1 MSERKKVEG
10 YNDLYRNEK
19 GAIINTDKQGY
30 EAYVRRR
37 AASRKKDSKVS
48 SLEDELIVA
57 KNEIQELKELVK
69 QLLNKQIQ

>member
-48 SLEDELIVA
+48 SWRMSLLWQKMKF
-57 KNEIQELKELVK
+57 KN
-69 QLLNKQIQ
+69 

>member
-1 MSERKKVEG
+1 MKKDGMKKVEG

-19 GAIINTDKQGY
+19 GAIINTDKEGY

-48 SLEDELIVA
+48 SLEEDLNQA
-57 KNEIQELKELVK
+57 KQEIEELKDLLK
-69 QLLNKQIQ
+69 QILNK

>member
-1 MSERKKVEG
+1 MKKVEG

-19 GAIINTDKQGY
+19 GAIINTDKEGY

-48 SLEDELIVA
+48 SLEEDLNQA
-57 KNEIQELKELVK
+57 KQEIEELKDLLK
-69 QLLNKQIQ
+69 QILNK

>member
-1 MSERKKVEG
+1 MKKDGMKKVEG

-19 GAIINTDKQGY
+19 GAIINTDKEGY

-48 SLEDELIVA
+48 SLEEDLNQA
-57 KNEIQELKELVK
+57 KQEIEELKD
-69 QLLNKQIQ
+69 LLKQILDK